1 MKKTVFLGI
10 VIACGIS
17 ININA
22 AETDYV
28 PPVAGVNPDQRPAGA
43 PVITQFRMERAWYDK
58 ALTGLQPPYP
68 SSFSFLDYQGN
79 WYTPF
84 NQPGMV
90 GRYDIRGWHT
100 DQKGEN

>member
-1 MKKTVFLGI
+1 MKKTSFLGI

-17 ININA
+17 INVNA
-22 AETDYV
+22 ADYV

-43 PVITQFRMERAWYDK
+43 PVISEFRMERAWYDK
-58 ALTGLQPPYP
+58 AITGLQAPFPA
-68 SSFSFLDYQGN
+68 SFSFLDYQGN

-90 GRYDIRGWHT
+90 DRYDIRGWHT
-100 DQKGEN
+100 KGGSK